1 MWEKIN
7 KQSEILL
14 NQCLE
19 KKLTITAAE
28 SCTGGLIASSIVSTS
43 GSSNIFKSSVV
54 TYSNDMKSKILNIPL
69 KLINENG
76 AVSKIIAHDM
86 ASNVLNLMN
95 ADISI
100 AVTGIA
106 GPNGGSKN
114 KPVGLVYIGIGT
126 KKNIITKEYLFK
138 GNRLKIRQETTLEA
152 LKLSNEIIESFKKFT

>member
-1 MWEKIN
+1 MWDKIN

-19 KKLTITAAE
+19 KKLTVTAAE
-28 SCTGGLIASSIVSTS
+28 SCTGGMIASSIVSIS
-43 GSSNIFKSSVV
+43 GSSTIFKSSVV

-76 AVSKIIAHDM
+76 AVSKIIAYNM
-86 ASNVLNLMN
+86 ASNVLHLMN

-106 GPNGGSKN
+106 GPSGGSKN

-126 KKNIITKEYLFK
+126 KRNTITEEYLFK
-138 GNRLKIRQETTLEA
+138 GNRLKIRLETTLEA
-152 LKLSNEIIESFKKFT
+152 LKLSNEIIESL